1 MRYLS
6 TASLVVL
13 TACATQPEPA
23 PKSAPAPPTS
33 SSRSIEA
40 PVMESAPVE
49 FSEIV
54 TNAGGARTIERV
66 KDFLPF
72 IDVAMNP
79 QAASSQWGLPMEDHY
94 TRLKIE
100 TLNPKATDMAG
111 TASGAYT
118 NREADRDYRKESRG
132 WLSRMMSSKTVNRT
146 LLAEFD
152 LSRPDVKATQ
162 ALFSASFSSN
172 RQDGESW
179 STDQSLALYAT
190 PWFKV
195 SPNTTVTTKLRMQL
209 ADQRESTGGSA
220 NVLGALTNAASLI
233 APATPL
239 VTYFSA
245 PALTDASNFLDSSV
259 STLFGRA
266 ITEQSTG
273 TMALKTWDQDA
284 LLVVYAAMPDARD
297 IRKTKDRDMLGGWA
311 VYLEEPIVS
320 MFTRA
325 TQASEDGSAN
335 WPDYSN
341 VNGADILAF
350 EMDKN
355 LSIYTYIISNLGL
368 SDRIADLNATG
379 DPDLARQICNRID
392 RGLTGD
398 GGFNAWDAAA
408 GVYAAA
414 TSDMMT
420 QLAQDVMT
428 RADTCIAMTRYHTLA
443 GTLYVPEVY
452 IPAPVEPNS
461 DEAPVRGIEP
471 Y

>member
-1 MRYLS
+1 MRFV
-6 TASLVVL
+6 TMASFGFLA
-13 TACATQPEPA
+13 ACATQPEPA
-23 PKSAPAPPTS
+23 PAPASPAPT
-33 SSRSIEA
+33 RGLGE
-40 PVMESAPVE
+40 PVMESAPVDVE
-49 FSEIV
+49 EYV
-54 TNAGGARTIERV
+54 TESGRTLAVERV

-79 QAASSQWGLPMEDHY
+79 QAASAQWGMPMEDHY

-100 TLNPKATDMAG
+100 TLNPKASDMQG

-220 NVLGALTNAASLI
+220 NVLGALTNAATLI
-233 APATPL
+233 APTTPL

-245 PALTDASNFLDSSV
+245 PALTDASNYLDSSV

-273 TMALKTWDQDA
+273 TMALKTWDGQP

-311 VYLEEPIVS
+311 ISLEEPIVS

-325 TQASEDGSAN
+325 TQPSEDGSAE

-341 VNGADILAF
+341 VNGADVLAF

-368 SDRIADLNATG
+368 SDRIADLNTTG

-420 QLAQDVMT
+420 ELAQGVMT
-428 RADTCIAMTRYHTLA
+428 RAETCAAMARYHKLA
-443 GTLYVPEVY
+443 GSSDG
-452 IPAPVEPNS
+452 PN
-461 DEAPVRGIEP
+461 V
-471 Y
+471 

>member
-6 TASLVVL
+6 IVSLAAL
-13 TACATQPEPA
+13 TACATQPEPE
-23 PKSAPAPPTS
+23 PVTAPPPT
-33 SSRSIEA
+33 RSLGETVLESV
-40 PVMESAPVE
+40 PSEMEE
-49 FSEIV
+49 FV
-54 TNAGGARTIERV
+54 THSGGSQAVERV

-79 QAASSQWGLPMEDHY
+79 QAAATPWGLQLEDHY

-100 TLNPKATDMAG
+100 TLNPKATDMSG

-132 WLSRMMSSKTVNRT
+132 WISRMMSSKAVNRT

-245 PALTDASNFLDSSV
+245 PALTDASNYLDSSV

-273 TMALKTWDQDA
+273 TMALKTWDESP

-311 VYLEEPIVS
+311 IYLEEPIVS

-325 TQASEDGSAN
+325 TQPSDDGHDD

-341 VNGADILAF
+341 VNGADVLAF

-355 LSIYTYIISNLGL
+355 LSIYSYIVSNLGL
-368 SDRIADLNATG
+368 SDRIAELNATG

-414 TSDMMT
+414 TSDLMT

-428 RADTCIAMTRYHTLA
+428 RPETCGAMKRYKTLS
-443 GTLYVPEVY
+443 GELPEPV
-452 IPAPVEPNS
+452 IIEPVDPSGSETGEPA
-461 DEAPVRGIEP
+461 VRGLETF
-471 Y
+471 